1 MYFKNINNALIDVDA
16 SGNLDLLKNLT
27 AKAKLSDALI
37 NNAGFYQTI
46 EVIDGE
52 RPDHL
57 SKRLYG
63 TEQYHWTFLLLNP
76 QIKNIWDDW
85 PMKYSQLIEYCENKY
100 QYLAADVPATN
111 DNDLNNKFIIG
122 EPVTGSISEASGI
135 LKEVHVNLGYLVIE
149 PTSISSQVVTAGNFF
164 TNSWYKII
172 TVGTTDYTT
181 IGSSANTVGTI
192 FKATGV
198 GAGTGTAEGIPR
210 TFNVGGETI
219 TGLNSQDSISA
230 GFVKSQT
237 YAPHHHVDDSTGD
250 WVPRRLAGTTPYSYF
265 DYESAVTEQNRQIK
279 VIRPSHINDVVSKFQ
294 EVMR

>member
-85 PMKYSQLIEYCENKY
+85 PMKHSQLIEYCIEKY
-100 QYLAADVPATN
+100 QYLAADTDAS
-111 DNDLNNKFIIG
+111 LNNKFILDETVQG
-122 EPVTGSISEASGI
+122 QVSGA
-135 LKEVHVNLGYLVIE
+135 LGKVKEIHVNMGYVVIE
-149 PTSISSQVVTAGNFF
+149 KTSGTFTVT
-164 TNSWYKII
+164 
-172 TVGTTDYTT
+172 
-181 IGSSANTVGTI
+181 
-192 FKATGV
+192 
-198 GAGTGTAEGIPR
+198 
-210 TFNVGGETI
+210 GETI
-219 TGLNSQDSISA
+219 YGVDSQDSIA
-230 GFVKSQT
+230 CNFIKSQA
-237 YAPHHHVDDSTGD
+237 YAPHHHVDDSTEA
-250 WVPRRLAGTTPYSYF
+250 WVPRRAVGTTAYSYI
-265 DYESAVTEQNRQIK
+265 DYESAVTEQNRNLK
-279 VIRPSHINDVVSKFQ
+279 VIKPLHISTVARQFIN
-294 EVMR
+294 VMGV